1 MPAYAVAVQIDAPP
15 DQVFAEVADL
25 VRHPPWAAD
34 PLTVEPV
41 APGQPVDVG
50 ARYRSVARSKGK
62 TIEAELQVTAYDPPS
77 WFAFTVTDLT
87 GHYEHVFTLG
97 PSGGGTLVERAVTAR
112 LSLAQRLLFYAV
124 LPIIKKPNTAA
135 AMRRLKE
142 QVEASAPQ

>member
-15 DQVFAEVADL
+15 EQVFAEVADL
-25 VRHPPWAAD
+25 TRHPLWAAD

-62 TIEAELQVTAYDPPS
+62 TIEAELQVTAYDPTAR
-77 WFAFTVTDLT
+77 FAFTVTDLT
-87 GHYEHVFTLG
+87 GRYEHVFTLQ
-97 PSGGGTLVERAVTAR
+97 PSAAGTLVERAVTAQ

-124 LPIIKKPNTAA
+124 LPIIKKPNTVAG
-135 AMRRLKE
+135 MRQLKG
-142 QVEASAPQ
+142 QVEASRAA